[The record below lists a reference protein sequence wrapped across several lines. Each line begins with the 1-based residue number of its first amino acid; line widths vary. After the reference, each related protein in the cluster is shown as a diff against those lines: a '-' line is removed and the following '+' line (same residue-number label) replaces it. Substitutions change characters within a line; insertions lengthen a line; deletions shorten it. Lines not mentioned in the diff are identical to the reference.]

1 MRYPY
6 ADILRMPS
14 VPRLLSAAVVGRM
27 PVGMGALA
35 IFLLVRGAGGSYS
48 IAGLAVGASTVA
60 GCVGAPILGR
70 LVDRQGQPRI
80 LLLAMVSQV
89 TALLLLAALAPAG
102 GALLLGLCAL
112 YGFSNPPLAA
122 SMRATWATLIVDRRQ
137 IARAFSLDSTAQ
149 EVIWIL
155 GPVLAAALAET
166 FSTRAPIVAMAAFSA
181 IGVVWF
187 ATSSQSRAW
196 RAAHVGQRHLLGPLV
211 AAPVRRVLLS
221 ILGLAFAWG
230 ALELAIPA
238 YAEQNDA
245 SPGGLLSIW
254 AVGSVIGGLGYAAR
268 TWGGT
273 AQRMMGVL
281 LALNLAGFLI
291 IFLSQTPIQLA
302 ILLLLTGV
310 VNAPVIAIFY
320 VLIEEL
326 APAGTITE
334 AFTWVST
341 TFLIGI
347 SAGVALAGVIADASS
362 PRTAWWL
369 AVGGGV
375 FAVLSVA
382 VRHGGL
388 HAARPAITSADE
400 VM

>member
-1 MRYPY
+1 VRYPY
-6 ADILRMPS
+6 SDILRLPS

-27 PVGMGALA
+27 PVGMGAIA
-35 IFLLVRGAGGSYS
+35 IFLLVRGAGGSYAT
-48 IAGLAVGASTVA
+48 AGLAVGASTVA

-70 LVDRQGQPRI
+70 VVDRQGQPRV
-80 LLLAMVSQV
+80 LLASMTSQV
-89 TALLLLAALAPAG
+89 VALLLLAALAPG
-102 GALLLGLCAL
+102 GGLALFGLCAL

-122 SMRATWATLIVDRRQ
+122 AMRATWATLITDRTL
-137 IARAFSLDSTAQ
+137 ITRAFSLDSTAQ

-155 GPVLAAALAET
+155 GPVLAATLAET
-166 FSTRAPIVAMAAFSA
+166 ISPRLPMVVMAAFSA
-181 IGVVWF
+181 FGVIWF
-187 ATSSQSRAW
+187 ATSRESRSWRSQ
-196 RAAHVGQRHLLGPLV
+196 HVGERHLLGPLT
-211 AAPVRRVLLS
+211 AGPVRRVLLS

-238 YAEQNDA
+238 YAQEEGV

-273 AQRMMGVL
+273 TQRMMGVL
-281 LALNLAGFLI
+281 LALNLVGFLVL
-291 IFLSQTPIQLA
+291 FAAQTPLQLA
-302 ILLLLTGV
+302 ILLVLTGV
-310 VNAPVIAIFY
+310 VNAPVIATFY

-326 APAGTITE
+326 APVGTVTE

-347 SAGVALAGVIADASS
+347 SGGVALAGIVADASS

-375 FAVLSVA
+375 FAVLTVA
-382 VRHGGL
+382 IRHSGL
-388 HAARPAITSADE
+388 HAPRERAATEEIG
-400 VM
+400 

>member
-6 ADILRMPS
+6 SDIVRLPS
-14 VPRLLSAAVVGRM
+14 VPRLLSAAVIGRM

-48 IAGLAVGASTVA
+48 TAGLAVGASTAA
-60 GCVGAPILGR
+60 GCIGAPILGR

-80 LLLAMVSQV
+80 LIASMASQV
-89 TALLLLAALAPAG
+89 TALLLLALLAPG
-102 GALLLGLCAL
+102 SGLVLFGLCAL

-122 SMRATWATLIVDRRQ
+122 SMRATWATLITDRTL
-137 IARAFSLDSTAQ
+137 ITRAFSLDSTAQ

-155 GPVLAAALAET
+155 GPVLAAALAEGI
-166 FSTRAPIVAMAAFSA
+166 STRLPMIVMAAFSA
-181 IGVVWF
+181 FGVLWF
-187 ATSSQSRAW
+187 ATSRQSREW
-196 RAAHVGQRHLLGPLV
+196 RSNHVGERHLLGPLT
-211 AAPVRRVLLS
+211 AGPVRRVLLS

-238 YAEQNDA
+238 YAQEHGA

-268 TWGGT
+268 RWGGT
-273 AQRMMGVL
+273 TQRMMGVL
-281 LALNLAGFLI
+281 LSLNLAGFLI
-291 IFLSQTPIQLA
+291 LFLAQTPLQLA
-302 ILLLLTGV
+302 ILLVITGV
-310 VNAPVIAIFY
+310 VNAPVIATFY

-326 APAGTITE
+326 APAGTVTE

-341 TFLIGI
+341 TFLVGI
-347 SAGVALAGVIADASS
+347 SGGVALAGVVADASD

-369 AVGGGV
+369 AVAGGL
-375 FAVLSVA
+375 FAVLTVA
-382 VRHGGL
+382 IRHGGL
-388 HAARPAITSADE
+388 HAPTHLPRGVEESG
-400 VM
+400 

>member
-6 ADILRMPS
+6 SDILRLPS
-14 VPRLLSAAVVGRM
+14 VPRLLSAGVIGRM

-35 IFLLVRGAGGSYS
+35 IFLLVRAAGGSYAT
-48 IAGLAVGASTVA
+48 AGLAVGASTVA

-80 LLLAMVSQV
+80 LYTSMTSQV
-89 TALLLLAALAPAG
+89 VALLLLAILAPG
-102 GALLLGLCAL
+102 SGPELFLLCAL

-122 SMRATWATLIVDRRQ
+122 SMRATWATLITDRSL
-137 IARAFSLDSTAQ
+137 ITRAFSLDSTAQ

-155 GPVLAAALAET
+155 GPVLAAGIAEGI
-166 FSTRAPIVAMAAFSA
+166 SPRLPMVAMAAFSA
-181 IGVVWF
+181 AGVIWF
-187 ATSSQSRAW
+187 ATSHESRTW
-196 RAAHVGQRHLLGPLV
+196 RSKHVGERHLLGPLM
-211 AAPVRRVLLS
+211 AGPVRRVLLS

-238 YAEQNDA
+238 YAQENDA

-268 TWGGT
+268 RWTSSP
-273 AQRMMGVL
+273 QRMMGIL
-281 LALNLAGFLI
+281 LALNLLGFLI
-291 IFLSQTPIQLA
+291 IFLAQTPLQLG

-310 VNAPVIAIFY
+310 VNAPVIATFY

-326 APAGTITE
+326 APRGTVTE

-341 TFLIGI
+341 TFLVGI
-347 SAGVALAGVIADASS
+347 SGGVALAGIVADAFD

-375 FAVLSVA
+375 FAVLTVV
-382 VRHGGL
+382 VRHRGL
-388 HAARPAITSADE
+388 HARQHALPTEDT
-400 VM
+400 V

>member
-6 ADILRMPS
+6 SDILRLPS
-14 VPRLLSAAVVGRM
+14 VPRLLSAAVIGRM

-35 IFLLVRGAGGSYS
+35 IFLLVRAAGGSYAT
-48 IAGLAVGASTVA
+48 AGLAVGASTVA

-80 LLLAMVSQV
+80 LYTSMTSQV
-89 TALLLLAALAPAG
+89 VALLLLAILAPG
-102 GALLLGLCAL
+102 SGPELFLLCAL

-122 SMRATWATLIVDRRQ
+122 SMRATWATLITDRSL
-137 IARAFSLDSTAQ
+137 ITRAFSLDSTAQ

-155 GPVLAAALAET
+155 GPVLAAGIAEGI
-166 FSTRAPIVAMAAFSA
+166 SPRLPMVVMAAFSA
-181 IGVVWF
+181 AGVIWF
-187 ATSSQSRAW
+187 ATSHESRTW
-196 RAAHVGQRHLLGPLV
+196 RSKHVGERHLLGPLM
-211 AAPVRRVLLS
+211 AGPVRRVLLS

-238 YAEQNDA
+238 YAQENDA

-268 TWGGT
+268 RWTSSP
-273 AQRMMGVL
+273 QRMMGIL
-281 LALNLAGFLI
+281 LALNLLGFLI
-291 IFLSQTPIQLA
+291 IFLAQTPLQLG

-310 VNAPVIAIFY
+310 VNAPVIATFY

-326 APAGTITE
+326 APRGTVTE

-341 TFLIGI
+341 TFLVGI
-347 SAGVALAGVIADASS
+347 SGGVALAGIVADAFD

-369 AVGGGV
+369 AVGGGL
-375 FAVLSVA
+375 FAVLTVV
-382 VRHGGL
+382 VRHRGL
-388 HAARPAITSADE
+388 HARQHALPTEDTA
-400 VM
+400 

>member
-6 ADILRMPS
+6 SDILRLPS

-27 PVGMGALA
+27 PIGMGAIA
-35 IFLLVRGAGGSYS
+35 IFLLVRGAGGSYAT
-48 IAGLAVGASTVA
+48 AGLAVGASTVA

-70 LVDRQGQPRI
+70 LVDRHGQPRT
-80 LLLAMVSQV
+80 LLASVTSQV
-89 TALLLLAALAPAG
+89 VALLLLAILAPG
-102 GALLLGLCAL
+102 GGPVLFGLCAL

-122 SMRATWATLIVDRRQ
+122 AMRATWATLITDRTL
-137 IARAFSLDSTAQ
+137 ITRAFSLDSTAQ

-155 GPVLAAALAET
+155 GPVLAATLAET
-166 FSTRAPIVAMAAFSA
+166 VSPRLPMVVMAAFSA
-181 IGVVWF
+181 FGVIWF
-187 ATSSQSRAW
+187 ATSRQSRTW
-196 RAAHVGQRHLLGPLV
+196 RSHHVGERHLLGPLT
-211 AAPVRRVLLS
+211 AGPVRRVLLS

-238 YAEQNDA
+238 YAQEEGV

-268 TWGGT
+268 SWGGT
-273 AQRMMGVL
+273 TQRMMGIL
-281 LALNLAGFLI
+281 LALNLLGFLVL
-291 IFLSQTPIQLA
+291 FAAQTPLQLA
-302 ILLLLTGV
+302 ILLVITGV
-310 VNAPVIAIFY
+310 VNAPVIATFY

-326 APAGTITE
+326 APAGTVTE

-347 SAGVALAGVIADASS
+347 SGGVALAGVVADASS

-369 AVGGGV
+369 AVAGGL
-375 FAVLSVA
+375 FAVLTVA
-382 VRHGGL
+382 IRHRGL
-388 HAARPAITSADE
+388 HAPPQPVPKEEIG
-400 VM
+400 

>member
-6 ADILRMPS
+6 ADILRIPS

-48 IAGLAVGASTVA
+48 TAGLAVGASTVA
-60 GCVGAPILGR
+60 GCIGAPILGR

-80 LLLAMVSQV
+80 LLASMASQV
-89 TALLLLAALAPAG
+89 TALLLLALLAPSRGPELFA
-102 GALLLGLCAL
+102 LCAL

-122 SMRATWATLIVDRRQ
+122 SMRATWATVILDRTQ
-137 IARAFSLDSTAQ
+137 ITRAFSLDSTAQ

-155 GPVLAAALAET
+155 GPVLAAALAEG
-166 FSTRAPIVAMAAFSA
+166 FSTRLPMVVMAGFSA
-181 IGVVWF
+181 FGVIWF
-187 ATSSQSRAW
+187 ATSEQSRTW
-196 RAAHVGQRHLLGPLV
+196 RSKHIGERHLLGPLT
-211 AAPVRRVLLS
+211 AGPVRRVLLS

-238 YAEQNDA
+238 YAQEHDA

-268 TWGGT
+268 HWGGT
-273 AQRMMGVL
+273 TQRMMGVL
-281 LALNLAGFLI
+281 LSLNLAGFLI
-291 IFLSQTPIQLA
+291 LFLAQTPLQLG
-302 ILLLLTGV
+302 ILLLITGV
-310 VNAPVIAIFY
+310 VNAPVIATFY

-326 APAGTITE
+326 APQGTVTE

-341 TFLIGI
+341 TFLVGI
-347 SAGVALAGVIADASS
+347 SGGVALAGVVADASS
-362 PRTAWWL
+362 PRMAWWL
-369 AVGGGV
+369 AVGGGL
-375 FAVLSVA
+375 FAVLTVV

-388 HAARPAITSADE
+388 HAPHRHAATQEPG
-400 VM
+400 

>member
-6 ADILRMPS
+6 ADILRIPS
-14 VPRLLSAAVVGRM
+14 VPRLLSAAVIGRM

-48 IAGLAVGASTVA
+48 TAGLAVGASTVA

-70 LVDRQGQPRI
+70 IVDRLGQPRI
-80 LLLAMVSQV
+80 LLLSMASQV
-89 TALLLLAALAPAG
+89 TALLLLAALAPG
-102 GALLLGLCAL
+102 GGVELFALCAL

-122 SMRATWATLIVDRRQ
+122 SMRATWATLITDRSL
-137 IARAFSLDSTAQ
+137 ITRAFSLDSTAQ

-155 GPVLAAALAET
+155 GPVLAAGLAEGI
-166 FSTRAPIVAMAAFSA
+166 SPRLPMVVMAAFSA
-181 IGVVWF
+181 AGVIWF
-187 ATSSQSRAW
+187 ATSHESRTW
-196 RAAHVGQRHLLGPLV
+196 RSKHVGERHLLGPLM
-211 AAPVRRVLLS
+211 AGPVRRVLLS

-238 YAEQNDA
+238 YAQENDA

-268 TWGGT
+268 RWTSSP
-273 AQRMMGVL
+273 QRMMGIL
-281 LALNLAGFLI
+281 LALNLLGFLI
-291 IFLSQTPIQLA
+291 IFLAQTPLQLG

-310 VNAPVIAIFY
+310 VNAPVIATFY

-326 APAGTITE
+326 APRGTVTE

-341 TFLIGI
+341 MFLVGI
-347 SAGVALAGVIADASS
+347 SGGVALAGIVADAFD

-369 AVGGGV
+369 AVGGGL
-375 FAVLSVA
+375 FAVLTVV
-382 VRHGGL
+382 VRHRGL
-388 HAARPAITSADE
+388 HARQHTLPTEDTT
-400 VM
+400 

>member
-6 ADILRMPS
+6 ADILRIPA
-14 VPRLLSAAVVGRM
+14 VPRLLSAAVIGRM

-48 IAGLAVGASTVA
+48 TAGLAVGASTVA

-70 LVDRQGQPRI
+70 LVDKQGQTRI
-80 LLLAMVSQV
+80 LFVAMALQAIS
-89 TALLLLAALAPAG
+89 LLLLALLAPSSG
-102 GALLLGLCAL
+102 IELFVLCGL

-122 SMRATWATLIVDRRQ
+122 SMRATWTTLITDRSQ
-137 IARAFSLDSTAQ
+137 ITRAFSLDSTAQ

-155 GPVLAAALAET
+155 GPVLAAALAEGI
-166 FSTRAPIVAMAAFSA
+166 SPRVPMLAMAAFSA
-181 IGVVWF
+181 LGVTWF
-187 ATSSQSRAW
+187 ATSAQSRSW
-196 RAAHVGQRHLLGPLV
+196 RSQHVGERHLLGPLT
-211 AAPVRRVLLS
+211 AGPVRRVLLS

-238 YAEQNDA
+238 YAQEHGV

-268 TWGGT
+268 RWGGT
-273 AQRMMGVL
+273 TQRMMGVL

-291 IFLSQTPIQLA
+291 LFLAQTPLQLA
-302 ILLLLTGV
+302 ILLLITGV
-310 VNAPVIAIFY
+310 VNAPVIATFY

-326 APAGTITE
+326 APTGTVTE

-341 TFLIGI
+341 TFLVGI
-347 SAGVALAGVIADASS
+347 SGGVALAGIVADATD
-362 PRTAWWL
+362 PRMAWWL
-369 AVGGGV
+369 AVGGGL
-375 FAVLSVA
+375 FAVLTVA

-388 HAARPAITSADE
+388 HATATRVVTHDPG
-400 VM
+400 

>member
-6 ADILRMPS
+6 ADILRIPS
-14 VPRLLSAAVVGRM
+14 VPRLLSAAVIGRM

-48 IAGLAVGASTVA
+48 TAGLAVGASTVA
-60 GCVGAPILGR
+60 GCIGAPILGR
-70 LVDRQGQPRI
+70 IVDRLGQPRV
-80 LLLAMVSQV
+80 LLLSMASQV
-89 TALLLLAALAPAG
+89 TALLLLAALAPG
-102 GALLLGLCAL
+102 GGVELFALCAL

-122 SMRATWATLIVDRRQ
+122 SMRATWATLITDRSL
-137 IARAFSLDSTAQ
+137 ITRAFSLDSTAQ

-155 GPVLAAALAET
+155 GPVLAAGLAEGI
-166 FSTRAPIVAMAAFSA
+166 SPRLPMVVMAAFSA
-181 IGVVWF
+181 AGVIWF
-187 ATSSQSRAW
+187 ATSHESRTW
-196 RAAHVGQRHLLGPLV
+196 RSRHVGERHLLGPLM
-211 AAPVRRVLLS
+211 AGPVRRVLLS

-238 YAEQNDA
+238 YAQENDA

-268 TWGGT
+268 RWTSSP
-273 AQRMMGVL
+273 QRMMGIL
-281 LALNLAGFLI
+281 LALNLLGFLI
-291 IFLSQTPIQLA
+291 IFLAQTPLQLG

-310 VNAPVIAIFY
+310 VNAPVIATFY

-326 APAGTITE
+326 APRGTVTE

-341 TFLIGI
+341 MFLVGI
-347 SAGVALAGVIADASS
+347 SGGVALAGIVADAFD

-369 AVGGGV
+369 AVGGGL
-375 FAVLSVA
+375 FAVLTVV
-382 VRHGGL
+382 VRHRGL
-388 HAARPAITSADE
+388 HARQHTLPTEDTT
-400 VM
+400 

>member
-6 ADILRMPS
+6 ADILRIPS
-14 VPRLLSAAVVGRM
+14 VPRLLSAAVIGRM

-48 IAGLAVGASTVA
+48 TAGLAVGASTVA
-60 GCVGAPILGR
+60 GCIGAPILGR
-70 LVDRQGQPRI
+70 IVDRLGQPRV
-80 LLLAMVSQV
+80 LLLSMASQV
-89 TALLLLAALAPAG
+89 TALLLLAALAPG
-102 GALLLGLCAL
+102 GGFELFALCAL

-122 SMRATWATLIVDRRQ
+122 SMRATWATLITDRSL
-137 IARAFSLDSTAQ
+137 ITRAFSLDSTAQ

-155 GPVLAAALAET
+155 GPVLAAGLAEGI
-166 FSTRAPIVAMAAFSA
+166 SPRLPMVVMAAFSA
-181 IGVVWF
+181 AGVIWF
-187 ATSSQSRAW
+187 ATSHESRTW
-196 RAAHVGQRHLLGPLV
+196 RSKHVGERHLLGPLM
-211 AAPVRRVLLS
+211 AGPVRRVLLS

-238 YAEQNDA
+238 YAQENDA

-268 TWGGT
+268 RWTSSP
-273 AQRMMGVL
+273 QRMMGIL
-281 LALNLAGFLI
+281 LALNLLGFLI
-291 IFLSQTPIQLA
+291 IFLAQTPLQLG

-310 VNAPVIAIFY
+310 VNAPVIATFY

-326 APAGTITE
+326 APRGTVTE

-341 TFLIGI
+341 MFLVGI
-347 SAGVALAGVIADASS
+347 SGGVALAGIVADAFD

-369 AVGGGV
+369 AVGGGL
-375 FAVLSVA
+375 FAVLTVV
-382 VRHGGL
+382 VRHRGL
-388 HAARPAITSADE
+388 HARQHVLPTEDT
-400 VM
+400 V

>member
-6 ADILRMPS
+6 ADILRIPS
-14 VPRLLSAAVVGRM
+14 VPRLLSAAVIGRM

-48 IAGLAVGASTVA
+48 TAGLAVGASTVA
-60 GCVGAPILGR
+60 GCIGAPILGR
-70 LVDRQGQPRI
+70 IVDRLGQPRV
-80 LLLAMVSQV
+80 LLLSMASQV
-89 TALLLLAALAPAG
+89 TALLLLAALAPG
-102 GALLLGLCAL
+102 GGFELFALCAL

-122 SMRATWATLIVDRRQ
+122 SMRATWATLITDRSL
-137 IARAFSLDSTAQ
+137 ITRAFSLDSTAQ

-155 GPVLAAALAET
+155 GPVLAAGLAEGI
-166 FSTRAPIVAMAAFSA
+166 SPRLPMVVMAAFSA
-181 IGVVWF
+181 AGVIWF
-187 ATSSQSRAW
+187 ATSHESRTW
-196 RAAHVGQRHLLGPLV
+196 RSKHVGERHLLGPLM
-211 AAPVRRVLLS
+211 AGPVRRVLLS

-238 YAEQNDA
+238 YAQENDA

-268 TWGGT
+268 RWTSSP
-273 AQRMMGVL
+273 QRMMGIL
-281 LALNLAGFLI
+281 LALNLLGFLI
-291 IFLSQTPIQLA
+291 IFLAQTPLQLG

-310 VNAPVIAIFY
+310 VNAPVIATFY

-326 APAGTITE
+326 APRGTVTE

-341 TFLIGI
+341 MFLVGI
-347 SAGVALAGVIADASS
+347 SGGVALAGIVADAFD

-369 AVGGGV
+369 AVGGGL
-375 FAVLSVA
+375 FAVLTVV
-382 VRHGGL
+382 VRHRGL
-388 HAARPAITSADE
+388 HARQHALPTEDT
-400 VM
+400 V

>member
-1 MRYPY
+1 VRYPY
-6 ADILRMPS
+6 SDILRLPS
-14 VPRLLSAAVVGRM
+14 VPRLLSAAVIGRM

-35 IFLLVRGAGGSYS
+35 IFLLVRAAGGSYAT
-48 IAGLAVGASTVA
+48 AGLAVGASTVA

-80 LLLAMVSQV
+80 LYTSMTSQV
-89 TALLLLAALAPAG
+89 VALLLLAILAPG
-102 GALLLGLCAL
+102 SGPELFLLCAL

-122 SMRATWATLIVDRRQ
+122 SMRATWATLITDRSL
-137 IARAFSLDSTAQ
+137 ITRAFSLDSTAQ

-155 GPVLAAALAET
+155 GPVLAAGIAEGI
-166 FSTRAPIVAMAAFSA
+166 SPRLPMVVMAAFSA
-181 IGVVWF
+181 AGVIWF
-187 ATSSQSRAW
+187 ATSHESRTW
-196 RAAHVGQRHLLGPLV
+196 RSKHVGERHLLGPLM
-211 AAPVRRVLLS
+211 AGPVRRVLLS

-238 YAEQNDA
+238 YAQENDA

-268 TWGGT
+268 RWTSSP
-273 AQRMMGVL
+273 QRMMGIL
-281 LALNLAGFLI
+281 LALNLLGFLI
-291 IFLSQTPIQLA
+291 IFLAQTPLQLG

-310 VNAPVIAIFY
+310 VNAPVIATFY

-326 APAGTITE
+326 APRGTVTE

-341 TFLIGI
+341 TFLVGI
-347 SAGVALAGVIADASS
+347 SGGVALAGIVADAFD

-369 AVGGGV
+369 AVGGGL
-375 FAVLSVA
+375 FAVLTVV
-382 VRHGGL
+382 VRHRGL
-388 HAARPAITSADE
+388 HARQHALPTEDTA
-400 VM
+400 

>member
-6 ADILRMPS
+6 ADILRIPS

-48 IAGLAVGASTVA
+48 TAGLAVGASTVA
-60 GCVGAPILGR
+60 GCIGAPILGR
-70 LVDRQGQPRI
+70 IVDRLGQPRV
-80 LLLAMVSQV
+80 LLLSMASQV
-89 TALLLLAALAPAG
+89 TALLLLAALAPG
-102 GALLLGLCAL
+102 GGFELFALCAL

-122 SMRATWATLIVDRRQ
+122 SMRATWATLITDRSL
-137 IARAFSLDSTAQ
+137 ITRAFSLDSTAQ

-155 GPVLAAALAET
+155 GPVLAAGLAEGI
-166 FSTRAPIVAMAAFSA
+166 SPRLPMVVMAAFSA
-181 IGVVWF
+181 TGVIWF
-187 ATSSQSRAW
+187 ATSHESRTW
-196 RAAHVGQRHLLGPLV
+196 RSKHVGERHLLGPLM
-211 AAPVRRVLLS
+211 AGPVRRVLLS

-230 ALELAIPA
+230 ALELAVPA
-238 YAEQNDA
+238 YAQENDA

-268 TWGGT
+268 RWTSSP
-273 AQRMMGVL
+273 QRMMGIL
-281 LALNLAGFLI
+281 LALNLLGFLI
-291 IFLSQTPIQLA
+291 IFLAQTPLQLG

-310 VNAPVIAIFY
+310 VNAPVIATFY

-326 APAGTITE
+326 APRGTVTE

-341 TFLIGI
+341 MFLVGI
-347 SAGVALAGVIADASS
+347 SGGVALAGIVADAFD

-369 AVGGGV
+369 AVGGGL
-375 FAVLSVA
+375 FAVLTVV
-382 VRHGGL
+382 VRHRGL
-388 HAARPAITSADE
+388 HARQHVLPTEDT
-400 VM
+400 V